1 VEGDKEER
9 KEKMETGKEREL
21 GEKDSRKTM
30 KGRYKKNDK
39 IMSNDNL
46 YKKDAR
52 GKVKNLFFSRDKDN
66 LVKRE

>member
-1 VEGDKEER
+1 
-9 KEKMETGKEREL
+9 L

-39 IMSNDNL
+39 IMSNDDL

-52 GKVKNLFFSRDKDN
+52 GKVKNVFFSRDKDN

>member
-1 VEGDKEER
+1 
-9 KEKMETGKEREL
+9 M

-46 YKKDAR
+46 YKIDAR
-52 GKVKNLFFSRDKDN
+52 GKVKNVFFSRDKDN